1 MQTGGGL
8 RDLFPWPA
16 DRVEPGRLVPAEFAK
31 SSFREIFPTNR
42 ESAKP
47 PPGLIFA
54 KSSFCKI
61 PIVKRRIR
69 RNLMKE
75 LLVCF

>member
-61 PIVKRRIR
+61 PIFGEIS
-69 RNLMKE
+69 
-75 LLVCF
+75 